1 MKIKTT
7 KEKRIFIIKTALRWF
22 LYLVLIFICFLIMC
36 SGTHLKPILLIPAA
50 ICISANT
57 GELQSAAFGI
67 LCGFLIDIS
76 CNKLFGYNAVLL
88 CIFCVAVSL
97 LYSNLLRNKFINSFV
112 VTSVVSFIHG
122 LLDFNFYY
130 DIWGYEDSG
139 LIFRN
144 YTVPVWIMTIISS
157 VVIYGIITLINKLLM
172 PKPHLSIEEAIK
184 NFEE

>member
-1 MKIKTT
+1 M
-7 KEKRIFIIKTALRWF
+7 
-22 LYLVLIFICFLIMC
+22 LVR
-36 SGTHLKPILLIPAA
+36 TPA
-50 ICISANT
+50 S
-57 GELQSAAFGI
+57 
-67 LCGFLIDIS
+67 
-76 CNKLFGYNAVLL
+76 
-88 CIFCVAVSL
+88 AVS
-97 LYSNLLRNKFINSFV
+97 STEASSSAV
-112 VTSVVSFIHG
+112 VSSAVVSSVVVSSVVSFIHG